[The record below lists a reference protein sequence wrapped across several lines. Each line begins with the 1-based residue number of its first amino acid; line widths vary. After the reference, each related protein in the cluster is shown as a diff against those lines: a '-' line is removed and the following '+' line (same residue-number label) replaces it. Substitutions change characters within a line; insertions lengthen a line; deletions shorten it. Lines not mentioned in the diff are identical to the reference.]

1 MKANRKLIFFF
12 WLHSQSHRDFF
23 FFTYRIRLVTL
34 HHLQIINNNYSTM
47 QSYTSIVKAANFIL
61 SRPTLAKV
69 VTPLANK
76 FVSFAGYR
84 EMGLKFN
91 DILLE
96 ETPIMQTAI
105 RRLPADL
112 SYSRNYRIL
121 TAHQLALSHQLLP
134 AEKAVK
140 PEEDDHY
147 LIPYILEA
155 EKEAFE
161 KAELDNIEV
170 KA

>member
-1 MKANRKLIFFF
+1 M
-12 WLHSQSHRDFF
+12 SS
-23 FFTYRIRLVTL
+23 
-34 HHLQIINNNYSTM
+34 M
-47 QSYTSIVKAANFIL
+47 TSVVKAANFIL
-61 SRPTLAKV
+61 SRPTLSKI

-76 FVSFAGYR
+76 FTAYAGYR

-91 DILLE
+91 DLLME
-96 ETPIMQTAI
+96 ETPIMQKAI
-105 RRLPADL
+105 KRLPPSL
-112 SYSRNYRIL
+112 SYARNFRIL
-121 TAHQLALSHQLLP
+121 TAHQLSLTQQILP
-134 AEKAVK
+134 AEKALK

-170 KA
+170 KSS

>member
-1 MKANRKLIFFF
+1 MP
-12 WLHSQSHRDFF
+12 QS
-23 FFTYRIRLVTL
+23 V
-34 HHLQIINNNYSTM
+34 
-47 QSYTSIVKAANFIL
+47 TSIVKVANFIL

-69 VTPLANK
+69 VTPIAQK
-76 FVSFAGYR
+76 FVAYAGYR

-91 DILLE
+91 DLLQE
-96 ETPIMQTAI
+96 ESPVMQKALK
-105 RRLPADL
+105 RLPEDV
-112 SYSRNYRIL
+112 SYARVNRLI
-121 TAHQLALSHQLLP
+121 TAHQLSLSHHILP
-134 AEKAVK
+134 ADKAVK

>member
-1 MKANRKLIFFF
+1 
-12 WLHSQSHRDFF
+12 
-23 FFTYRIRLVTL
+23 
-34 HHLQIINNNYSTM
+34 M

-61 SRPTLAKV
+61 SRPTLSKI
-69 VTPLANK
+69 VTPLAQK
-76 FVSFAGYR
+76 FVAYAGYR

-91 DILLE
+91 DLLLE
-96 ETPIMQTAI
+96 ETPVMQTALK
-105 RRLPADL
+105 RLPDDL

-121 TAHQLALSHQLLP
+121 TAHQLALSHHLLP
-134 AEKAVK
+134 AGKGVK
-140 PEEDDHY
+140 PEEDTHY